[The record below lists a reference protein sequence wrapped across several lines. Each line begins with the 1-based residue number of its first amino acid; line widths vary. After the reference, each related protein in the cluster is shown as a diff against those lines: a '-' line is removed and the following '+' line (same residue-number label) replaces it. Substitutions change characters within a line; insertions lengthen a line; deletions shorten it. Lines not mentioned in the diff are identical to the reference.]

1 MKYWKQGFYDEP
13 VEGGVE
19 ITDERWLELIDGQAA
34 GMLITED
41 EQGSPVLTEYVNS
54 VPVPT
59 YEQRVQQSIRE
70 RYSVDDELA
79 ILRQRD
85 TKPDGFA
92 AYYEYA
98 EQCKAQAKKQ
108 RQILLE
114 EYNTRNRRQRRSK
127 RPIPYYSMARSS
139 TNQTRV
145 VIRSGT
151 E

>member
-13 VEGGVE
+13 VDGGVE

-54 VPVPT
+54 VPMPT

-85 TKPDGFA
+85 TKPDEFA
-92 AYYEYA
+92 AYFEYA

-108 RQILLE
+108 MQL
-114 EYNTRNRRQRRSK
+114 
-127 RPIPYYSMARSS
+127 
-139 TNQTRV
+139 
-145 VIRSGT
+145 
-151 E
+151 

>member
-41 EQGSPVLTEYVNS
+41 EQGSPVLTEYVKS

-85 TKPDGFA
+85 TKPDEFA

-108 RQILLE
+108 MQL
-114 EYNTRNRRQRRSK
+114 
-127 RPIPYYSMARSS
+127 
-139 TNQTRV
+139 
-145 VIRSGT
+145 
-151 E
+151 

>member
-70 RYSVDDELA
+70 RYSFDDELA

-85 TKPDGFA
+85 TKPDEFA

-108 RQILLE
+108 MQL
-114 EYNTRNRRQRRSK
+114 
-127 RPIPYYSMARSS
+127 
-139 TNQTRV
+139 
-145 VIRSGT
+145 
-151 E
+151 

>member
-19 ITDERWLELIDGQAA
+19 ISDERWLELVDGQAA

-70 RYSVDDELA
+70 RYSVDEELA

-85 TKPDGFA
+85 TKPDEFA

-108 RQILLE
+108 
-114 EYNTRNRRQRRSK
+114 
-127 RPIPYYSMARSS
+127 M
-139 TNQTRV
+139 
-145 VIRSGT
+145 
-151 E
+151 

>member
-19 ITDERWLELIDGQAA
+19 ISDERWLELIDGQAA

-85 TKPDGFA
+85 TKPDKFA

-108 RQILLE
+108 MQL
-114 EYNTRNRRQRRSK
+114 
-127 RPIPYYSMARSS
+127 
-139 TNQTRV
+139 
-145 VIRSGT
+145 
-151 E
+151 

>member
-85 TKPDGFA
+85 TKPDEFA

-98 EQCKAQAKKQ
+98 EQCKAQTKKQ
-108 RQILLE
+108 MQL
-114 EYNTRNRRQRRSK
+114 
-127 RPIPYYSMARSS
+127 
-139 TNQTRV
+139 
-145 VIRSGT
+145 
-151 E
+151 

>member
-85 TKPDGFA
+85 TKPDEFA

-108 RQILLE
+108 MQL
-114 EYNTRNRRQRRSK
+114 
-127 RPIPYYSMARSS
+127 
-139 TNQTRV
+139 
-145 VIRSGT
+145 
-151 E
+151 

>member
-54 VPVPT
+54 VPVLT

-85 TKPDGFA
+85 TKPDEFA

-108 RQILLE
+108 MQL
-114 EYNTRNRRQRRSK
+114 
-127 RPIPYYSMARSS
+127 
-139 TNQTRV
+139 
-145 VIRSGT
+145 
-151 E
+151 

>member
-85 TKPDGFA
+85 TKPDEFA

-98 EQCKAQAKKQ
+98 EHCKAQAKKQ
-108 RQILLE
+108 MQL
-114 EYNTRNRRQRRSK
+114 
-127 RPIPYYSMARSS
+127 
-139 TNQTRV
+139 
-145 VIRSGT
+145 
-151 E
+151 

>member
-59 YEQRVQQSIRE
+59 YEQRGQQSIRE

-85 TKPDGFA
+85 TKPDEFA

-108 RQILLE
+108 MQL
-114 EYNTRNRRQRRSK
+114 
-127 RPIPYYSMARSS
+127 
-139 TNQTRV
+139 
-145 VIRSGT
+145 
-151 E
+151 

>member
-19 ITDERWLELIDGQAA
+19 ISDERWLELIDGQAA

-41 EQGSPVLTEYVNS
+41 KQGSPVLTEYVNS

-70 RYSVDDELA
+70 RYSVDEELA

-85 TKPDGFA
+85 TKPDKFA

-108 RQILLE
+108 
-114 EYNTRNRRQRRSK
+114 
-127 RPIPYYSMARSS
+127 M
-139 TNQTRV
+139 
-145 VIRSGT
+145 
-151 E
+151 

>member
-13 VEGGVE
+13 VDGGVE

-70 RYSVDDELA
+70 RYSVDEELA

-85 TKPDGFA
+85 TKPDEFA

-108 RQILLE
+108 MQL
-114 EYNTRNRRQRRSK
+114 
-127 RPIPYYSMARSS
+127 
-139 TNQTRV
+139 
-145 VIRSGT
+145 
-151 E
+151 

>member
-13 VEGGVE
+13 VDGGVE

-70 RYSVDDELA
+70 RYSVDEELA
-79 ILRQRD
+79 ILRQRE
-85 TKPDGFA
+85 TKPDKFA

-108 RQILLE
+108 
-114 EYNTRNRRQRRSK
+114 
-127 RPIPYYSMARSS
+127 M
-139 TNQTRV
+139 
-145 VIRSGT
+145 
-151 E
+151 

>member
-19 ITDERWLELIDGQAA
+19 ISDERWLELIDGQAA

-85 TKPDGFA
+85 TKPDKFA

-108 RQILLE
+108 
-114 EYNTRNRRQRRSK
+114 
-127 RPIPYYSMARSS
+127 M
-139 TNQTRV
+139 
-145 VIRSGT
+145 
-151 E
+151 

>member
-41 EQGSPVLTEYVNS
+41 EQGSPDLTEYVNS

-85 TKPDGFA
+85 TKPDEFA

-108 RQILLE
+108 MQL
-114 EYNTRNRRQRRSK
+114 
-127 RPIPYYSMARSS
+127 
-139 TNQTRV
+139 
-145 VIRSGT
+145 
-151 E
+151 

>member
-34 GMLITED
+34 GLLITED

-85 TKPDGFA
+85 TKPDEFA

-108 RQILLE
+108 MQL
-114 EYNTRNRRQRRSK
+114 
-127 RPIPYYSMARSS
+127 
-139 TNQTRV
+139 
-145 VIRSGT
+145 
-151 E
+151 

>member
-19 ITDERWLELIDGQAA
+19 ITDERWLELIEGKEE
-34 GMLITED
+34 GMMINED

-70 RYSVDDELA
+70 RYSVDEELA

-85 TKPDGFA
+85 TKPDKFA

-108 RQILLE
+108 
-114 EYNTRNRRQRRSK
+114 
-127 RPIPYYSMARSS
+127 M
-139 TNQTRV
+139 
-145 VIRSGT
+145 
-151 E
+151 

>member
-1 MKYWKQGFYDEP
+1 MKYWKQVFYDEP

-85 TKPDGFA
+85 TKPDEFA

-108 RQILLE
+108 MQL
-114 EYNTRNRRQRRSK
+114 
-127 RPIPYYSMARSS
+127 
-139 TNQTRV
+139 
-145 VIRSGT
+145 
-151 E
+151 

>member
-13 VEGGVE
+13 VDGGVE

-85 TKPDGFA
+85 TKPDKFA

-108 RQILLE
+108 MQL
-114 EYNTRNRRQRRSK
+114 
-127 RPIPYYSMARSS
+127 
-139 TNQTRV
+139 
-145 VIRSGT
+145 
-151 E
+151 

>member
-34 GMLITED
+34 GTLITED

-85 TKPDGFA
+85 TKPDEFA

-108 RQILLE
+108 MQL
-114 EYNTRNRRQRRSK
+114 
-127 RPIPYYSMARSS
+127 
-139 TNQTRV
+139 
-145 VIRSGT
+145 
-151 E
+151 

>member
-1 MKYWKQGFYDEP
+1 MKYWKQGFYETP
-13 VEGGVE
+13 IEGAVE
-19 ITDERWLELIDGQAA
+19 ITDERFEELIDGQAA

-41 EQGSPVLTEYVNS
+41 EQGSPVLTEYVDS
-54 VPVPT
+54 VPMPT

-85 TKPDGFA
+85 TKPDKFA

-108 RQILLE
+108 
-114 EYNTRNRRQRRSK
+114 
-127 RPIPYYSMARSS
+127 M
-139 TNQTRV
+139 
-145 VIRSGT
+145 
-151 E
+151 

>member
-54 VPVPT
+54 VPGPT

-85 TKPDGFA
+85 TKPDEFA

-108 RQILLE
+108 MQL
-114 EYNTRNRRQRRSK
+114 
-127 RPIPYYSMARSS
+127 
-139 TNQTRV
+139 
-145 VIRSGT
+145 
-151 E
+151 

>member
-19 ITDERWLELIDGQAA
+19 ISDERWLELIDGQAA

-70 RYSVDDELA
+70 RYSVDEELA

-85 TKPDGFA
+85 TKPDEFA

-108 RQILLE
+108 
-114 EYNTRNRRQRRSK
+114 
-127 RPIPYYSMARSS
+127 M
-139 TNQTRV
+139 
-145 VIRSGT
+145 
-151 E
+151 

>member
-85 TKPDGFA
+85 TKPDEFA
-92 AYYEYA
+92 AYFEYA
-98 EQCKAQAKKQ
+98 EQCTAQSKKQ
-108 RQILLE
+108 MQF
-114 EYNTRNRRQRRSK
+114 
-127 RPIPYYSMARSS
+127 
-139 TNQTRV
+139 
-145 VIRSGT
+145 
-151 E
+151 

>member
-19 ITDERWLELIDGQAA
+19 LTDERWLELIDGQAA

-85 TKPDGFA
+85 TKPDEFA

-108 RQILLE
+108 MQL
-114 EYNTRNRRQRRSK
+114 
-127 RPIPYYSMARSS
+127 
-139 TNQTRV
+139 
-145 VIRSGT
+145 
-151 E
+151 

>member
-19 ITDERWLELIDGQAA
+19 ISDERWLELIDGQAA
-34 GMLITED
+34 GILITED

-70 RYSVDDELA
+70 RYSVDEELA

-85 TKPDGFA
+85 TKPDKFA

-108 RQILLE
+108 
-114 EYNTRNRRQRRSK
+114 
-127 RPIPYYSMARSS
+127 M
-139 TNQTRV
+139 
-145 VIRSGT
+145 
-151 E
+151 

>member
-1 MKYWKQGFYDEP
+1 MKYWKQGFYETP
-13 VEGGVE
+13 IEGGVE

-85 TKPDGFA
+85 TKPDEFA

-108 RQILLE
+108 MQL
-114 EYNTRNRRQRRSK
+114 
-127 RPIPYYSMARSS
+127 
-139 TNQTRV
+139 
-145 VIRSGT
+145 
-151 E
+151 

>member
-19 ITDERWLELIDGQAA
+19 IIDGQAA

-85 TKPDGFA
+85 TKPDEFA

-108 RQILLE
+108 MQL
-114 EYNTRNRRQRRSK
+114 
-127 RPIPYYSMARSS
+127 
-139 TNQTRV
+139 
-145 VIRSGT
+145 
-151 E
+151 

>member
-1 MKYWKQGFYDEP
+1 MKCWKQGFYDEP

-85 TKPDGFA
+85 TKPDEFA

-108 RQILLE
+108 MQL
-114 EYNTRNRRQRRSK
+114 
-127 RPIPYYSMARSS
+127 
-139 TNQTRV
+139 
-145 VIRSGT
+145 
-151 E
+151 

>member
-13 VEGGVE
+13 VDGGVE

-70 RYSVDDELA
+70 RYSVDEELA

-85 TKPDGFA
+85 TKPDKFA

-108 RQILLE
+108 
-114 EYNTRNRRQRRSK
+114 
-127 RPIPYYSMARSS
+127 M
-139 TNQTRV
+139 
-145 VIRSGT
+145 
-151 E
+151 

>member
-59 YEQRVQQSIRE
+59 YE
-70 RYSVDDELA
+70 
-79 ILRQRD
+79 
-85 TKPDGFA
+85 
-92 AYYEYA
+92 
-98 EQCKAQAKKQ
+98 
-108 RQILLE
+108 
-114 EYNTRNRRQRRSK
+114 
-127 RPIPYYSMARSS
+127 
-139 TNQTRV
+139 
-145 VIRSGT
+145 
-151 E
+151 